1 MSGRGLRKLPVKAH
15 AYFLQRAVVR
25 QTDTPTCTCLRDQ
38 SNLVCLV
45 SFLFYFYV
53 VSDFI
58 LFYFVLFCFI
68 LFYFILFYFILFY
81 FIYFILFYFIL
92 FYFISLHF
100 IFFFVSFV
108 HPFSFLF
115 FLFQVTLRE
124 FLIALLRTLDLEQLD
139 ERWTESRIEKW
150 K

>member
-68 LFYFILFYFILFY
+68 LFYFILFYFILFIL
-81 FIYFILFYFIL
+81 FYFILFYFIL
-92 FYFISLHF
+92 FYFTSFYLFFCIFCSP
-100 IFFFVSFV
+100 IFFSFFFISGYFTRVSD
-108 HPFSFLF
+108 SF
-115 FLFQVTLRE
+115 
-124 FLIALLRTLDLEQLD
+124 IADPRP
-139 ERWTESRIEKW
+139 WTTWWPLNWE
-150 K
+150 

>member
-25 QTDTPTCTCLRDQ
+25 QMDTPTCICLRDQ

-45 SFLFYFYV
+45 SFFLYFYV
-53 VSDFI
+53 VSYFFLFCLFYLI
-58 LFYFVLFCFI
+58 LFCFILFCFI
-68 LFYFILFYFILFY
+68 LFYFISFHFITFYFILF
-81 FIYFILFYFIL
+81 FK
-92 FYFISLHF
+92 
-100 IFFFVSFV
+100 SFV

-115 FLFQVTLRE
+115 SSFQVTLRE

-139 ERWTESRIEKW
+139 DRWSESRIEKR